1 MKMNKDQLDMLG
13 SEILDACIAVHK
25 ELGPGLLESVY
36 KAALMIEF
44 SLREIPF
51 QEEVRIFVTYKGRQ
65 TGKYF
70 DIDLLVCDEI
80 ILELKSVKE
89 MVPFFEAKLINH
101 LRLTDK
107 RLGYLVNFNVLRL
120 KDGFQRFVNK
130 LY

>member
-1 MKMNKDQLDMLG
+1 MLG
-13 SEILDACIAVHK
+13 GEILDACIAVHK

-44 SLREIPF
+44 GLREIPC
-51 QEEVRIFVTYKGRQ
+51 QEEVRIYVNYKGIE

-70 DIDLLVCDEI
+70 DIDMLICDEI
-80 ILELKSVKE
+80 ILELKAVKE
-89 MVPFFEAKLINH
+89 VIPVFEAKLINH

-107 RLGYLVNFNVLRL
+107 RLGYLINFNVLRL

>member
-1 MKMNKDQLDMLG
+1 MNKEQLDALG
-13 SEILDACIAVHK
+13 GEILDACIAVHR

-44 SLREIPF
+44 GLREIPC
-51 QEEVRIFVTYKGRQ
+51 QEEVRIYVNYKGIE

-70 DIDLLVCDEI
+70 DIDLLICEEI
-80 ILELKSVKE
+80 ILELKAVKE
-89 MVPFFEAKLINH
+89 VIPVFEAKLINH

-107 RLGYLVNFNVLRL
+107 RLGYLINFNVLRL

>member
-1 MKMNKDQLDMLG
+1 MTKDQLDVLG
-13 SEILDACIAVHK
+13 AEILDACITVHK
-25 ELGPGLLESVY
+25 ELGPGLLEAVY

-89 MVPFFEAKLINH
+89 VVPFFEAKLINH

>member
-1 MKMNKDQLDMLG
+1 MNKEQLDLLG
-13 SEILDACIAVHK
+13 AEILDACIAVHR

-44 SLREIPF
+44 GLRDIPC
-51 QEEVRIFVTYKGRQ
+51 QEEVRIYVNYKGIK

-70 DIDLLVCDEI
+70 DIDLLICDEI
-80 ILELKSVKE
+80 ILELKAVKE
-89 MVPFFEAKLINH
+89 MVPLFEAKLINH

-107 RLGYLVNFNVLRL
+107 RLGYLINFNVLRL

>member
-1 MKMNKDQLDMLG
+1 MLG
-13 SEILDACIAVHK
+13 GEILDACIAVHK

-44 SLREIPF
+44 GLREIPC
-51 QEEVRIFVTYKGRQ
+51 QEEVRIYVNYKGIE

-70 DIDLLVCDEI
+70 DIDMLICDEI
-80 ILELKSVKE
+80 ILELKAVKE
-89 MVPFFEAKLINH
+89 VVPVFEAKLINH

-107 RLGYLVNFNVLRL
+107 RLGYLINFNVLRL

>member
-1 MKMNKDQLDMLG
+1 MLG
-13 SEILDACIAVHK
+13 GEILDACIAVHR

-44 SLREIPF
+44 GLREIPC
-51 QEEVRIFVTYKGRQ
+51 QEEVRIYVNYKGIE

-70 DIDLLVCDEI
+70 DIDLLICEEI
-80 ILELKSVKE
+80 ILELKAVKE
-89 MVPFFEAKLINH
+89 VVPVFEAKLINH

-107 RLGYLVNFNVLRL
+107 RLGYLINFNVLRL

>member
-1 MKMNKDQLDMLG
+1 MLG
-13 SEILDACIAVHK
+13 SEILDACIAVHR

-36 KAALMIEF
+36 KSALMIEF
-44 SLREIPF
+44 GLRDIPC
-51 QEEVRIFVTYKGRQ
+51 QEEVRIYVNYKGIQ

-70 DIDLLVCDEI
+70 DIDLLICDEI
-80 ILELKSVKE
+80 ILELKAVKE
-89 MVPFFEAKLINH
+89 MIPLFEAKLINH

-107 RLGYLVNFNVLRL
+107 RLGYLINFNVLRL

>member
-1 MKMNKDQLDMLG
+1 MLG
-13 SEILDACIAVHK
+13 SEILDACIAVHR

-36 KAALMIEF
+36 KSALMIEF
-44 SLREIPF
+44 GLRDIPC
-51 QEEVRIFVTYKGRQ
+51 QEEVRIYVNYKGIQ

-70 DIDLLVCDEI
+70 DIDLLICDEI
-80 ILELKSVKE
+80 ILELKAVKE
-89 MVPFFEAKLINH
+89 MVPLFEAKLINH

-107 RLGYLVNFNVLRL
+107 RLGYLINFNVLRL

>member
-1 MKMNKDQLDMLG
+1 MNKDQLDFLG
-13 SEILDACIAVHK
+13 AEILDACIAVHR

-36 KAALMIEF
+36 KSALMIEF
-44 SLREIPF
+44 GLRDLPC
-51 QEEVRIFVTYKGRQ
+51 QEEVRIYVNYKGIQ

-70 DIDLLVCDEI
+70 DIDLLICDEI
-80 ILELKSVKE
+80 ILELKAVKE
-89 MVPFFEAKLINH
+89 MVPLFEAKLINH

-107 RLGYLVNFNVLRL
+107 RLGYLINFNVLRL

>member
-1 MKMNKDQLDMLG
+1 MKMTKEQLDFLG
-13 SEILDACIAVHK
+13 SEILDACITVHR
-25 ELGPGLLESVY
+25 EMGPGLLESVY
-36 KAALMIEF
+36 KAALMIELA
-44 SLREIPF
+44 LRDIPC

-80 ILELKSVKE
+80 ILELKAVRE
-89 MVPFFEAKLINH
+89 IVPLFEAKLINH

-107 RLGYLVNFNVLRL
+107 RLGYLINFNVLRI

>member
-1 MKMNKDQLDMLG
+1 MNKEQLDMLG
-13 SEILDACIAVHK
+13 GEILDACIAVHK

-44 SLREIPF
+44 GLREIPC
-51 QEEVRIFVTYKGRQ
+51 QEEVRIYVNYKGIE

-70 DIDLLVCDEI
+70 DIDMLICDEI
-80 ILELKSVKE
+80 ILELKAVKE
-89 MVPFFEAKLINH
+89 VVPVFEAKLINH

-107 RLGYLVNFNVLRL
+107 RLGYLINFNVLRL

>member
-1 MKMNKDQLDMLG
+1 MNKEQLDLLG
-13 SEILDACIAVHK
+13 AEILDACIAVHR

-44 SLREIPF
+44 GLRDIPF
-51 QEEVRIFVTYKGRQ
+51 QEEVRIYVNYKGIK

-70 DIDLLVCDEI
+70 DIDLLICDEI
-80 ILELKSVKE
+80 ILELKAVKE
-89 MVPFFEAKLINH
+89 MVPLFEAKLINH

-107 RLGYLVNFNVLRL
+107 RLGYLINFNVLRL

>member
-1 MKMNKDQLDMLG
+1 MLG
-13 SEILDACIAVHK
+13 GEILDACIAVHR

-44 SLREIPF
+44 GLREIPC
-51 QEEVRIFVTYKGRQ
+51 QEEVRIYVNYKGIE

-70 DIDLLVCDEI
+70 DIDLLICDEI
-80 ILELKSVKE
+80 ILELKAVKE
-89 MVPFFEAKLINH
+89 VVPVFEAKLINH

-107 RLGYLVNFNVLRL
+107 RLGYLINFNVVRL